1 MRSRKGTRRRRKQ
14 GRQRVPGGQPSAED
28 LAERQDGLLS
38 VAQAHRCGISSRQI
52 WRRRA
57 NGRYR
62 RTRRGVV
69 QIAGVPPTWRQAV
82 RAATIAAGEQVVVS
96 HASAAQ
102 LYGVELPT
110 PIHPRWSRDGAF
122 IELSAPLARH
132 ARLEGV
138 RGHRSGMWAAGDV
151 ITRAGIPVTS
161 PLRLVIDLSSR
172 LGVEGTGRLVD
183 ELLRRGLLKL
193 NALRRRVQELRP
205 APGRSVRVLRIVV
218 AVRADRFEPGDSTLE
233 SRLRQVIAR
242 RGFPRPVGQHWVR
255 DKGFKV
261 RLDFAYPDVKV
272 YLEGDSFGFHRF
284 ASDLDHDARKR
295 NGLTV
300 RGWRGLHFTWR
311 MTDAEI
317 EQQLERFYDRKTRRW
332 RVPD

>member
-1 MRSRKGTRRRRKQ
+1 MKSRRRARAKRS
-14 GRQRVPGGQPSAED
+14 GRWTPRSTQPTAED
-28 LAERQDGLLS
+28 VAERQDGLLS

-57 NGRYR
+57 SGRYR
-62 RTRRGVV
+62 RSRRGVV

-82 RAATIAAGEQVVVS
+82 RAAAIAAGEQVVVS

-138 RGHRSGMWAAGDV
+138 RGHRSGMWADGDV
-151 ITRAGIPVTS
+151 IHRAGIAVTS

-193 NALRRRVQELRP
+193 NALRERVQELRP

-218 AVRADRFEPGDSTLE
+218 AVRADRFDPGESTLE
-233 SRLRQVIAR
+233 SRLRQVIKR

-255 DKGFKV
+255 DGAFKV
-261 RLDFAYPDVKV
+261 RLDFAYPDIKV

-284 ASDLDHDARKR
+284 ASDLDHDVRKR
-295 NGLTV
+295 NGLIV

-317 EQQLERFYDRKTRRW
+317 EAELERFYDRDAHRW
-332 RVPD
+332 RLPG